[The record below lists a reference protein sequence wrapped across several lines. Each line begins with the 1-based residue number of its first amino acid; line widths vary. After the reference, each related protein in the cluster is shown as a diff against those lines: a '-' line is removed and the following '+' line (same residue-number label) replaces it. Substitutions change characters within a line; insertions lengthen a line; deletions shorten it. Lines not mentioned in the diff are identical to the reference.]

1 MKKLY
6 YSIGEVS
13 EITSVE
19 PHILRYWESIF
30 DDLDPSKNSSGKR
43 TYTDRHIKLI
53 LQLKELIQVK
63 KYSTKGAKKVLENQ
77 GNTTNDTRRDTI
89 QLQKDLNEIKVF
101 LERLK
106 NQL

>member
-30 DDLDPSKNSSGKR
+30 DDLNPAKNSSGKR
-43 TYTDRHIKLI
+43 TFTDRHIKLI

-63 KYSTKGAKKVLENQ
+63 KYSTKGAKKVLENEQ
-77 GNTTNDTRRDTI
+77 KTDETTQHDTI
-89 QLQKDLNEIKVF
+89 QLRKDLNEIKVF
-101 LERLK
+101 LEHLK
-106 NQL
+106 KQL